1 LFVVVNGPPGSGKT
15 TLGRDLAV
23 ELGLPFVSKDVIK
36 EALMA
41 IWGVPDVEASRRLGR
56 AALAT
61 MLAIANDSAIGAVLE
76 ANFKRSLAEIELN
89 RLDGLVV
96 EVFCRCPR
104 DLCRARYRERSERRD
119 PGHLDSGRRD
129 EELWNEETVNPVAG
143 GWPVIE
149 VDTSTPVDLAW
160 IVDSVSG
167 F

>member
-1 LFVVVNGPPGSGKT
+1 LFAVVNGPPGSGKT

-41 IWGVPDVEASRRLGR
+41 VWGVPNVEASRRLGR
-56 AALAT
+56 AAIAA
-61 MLAIANDSAIGAVLE
+61 MLAIASDSAIGAVLE

-104 DLCRARYRERSERRD
+104 DLCRARYRERSENRD
-119 PGHLDSGRRD
+119 PGHLDSERRD

-149 VDTSTPVDLAW
+149 VDTSTAVDLAW